1 MRQHIDNPEWSD
13 ASSEMHS
20 NLVASPVPSVP
31 IIITFSTAIST
42 PSSFLT
48 KKKDRN
54 EIKHVIG
61 FEDANLTLA

>member
-13 ASSEMHS
+13 ANSEMHS

-48 KKKDRN
+48 KKDSN

-61 FEDANLTLA
+61 FKDANLTLA